1 METRNATIF
10 GMIGGALLVI
20 ALAAGA
26 FAAVSINRAGAVQAQ
41 PGGVN
46 AMRQVTVI
54 GRGEVKLAP
63 DQATVQ
69 IGVETRASTTREAL
83 DQNNAQAQAIVDEIK
98 QLGVEERDIQ
108 TSGFNIYANHS
119 DNGRTI
125 TGYTVSNNVMV
136 TIRNLDQAGALLD
149 QVVSAGAN
157 RIYGINFGLS
167 DPESAL
173 AQARDAAVTNARER
187 AERLAQGSGASVGSV
202 LVITENI
209 GSDPVM
215 PMPAMMR
222 SEALDAGATVPV
234 QAGEQSFRAQVQV
247 TYELR

>member
-1 METRNATIF
+1 METRNATIL

-26 FAAVSINRAGAVQAQ
+26 FAAVSFNRPGAVQAQ
-41 PGGVN
+41 PGGVS

-54 GRGEVKLAP
+54 GQGEVKLAP

-69 IGVETRASTTREAL
+69 IGVESRANTTREAL
-83 DQNNAQAQAIVDEIK
+83 DQNSAQAQAIMEQIK

-108 TSGFNIYANHS
+108 TSGFNIYANYS
-119 DNGRTI
+119 DNGRTV
-125 TGYTVSNNVMV
+125 TGYTVSNNVLV

-173 AQARDAAVTNARER
+173 AQARDAAVANARER
-187 AERLAQGSGASVGSV
+187 AERLAQGSGASIGSV
-202 LVITENI
+202 LVISENI

-222 SEALDAGATVPV
+222 SEALDAGAAVPIEP
-234 QAGEQSFRAQVQV
+234 GEQSFRARVQV